1 MKQRIIKSLTIDNF
15 ITYQNG
21 NLVKDFYTNT
31 ENVVDINKYNTTKL
45 FTQINLDNEKSR
57 LINDIAKIKK
67 EDILPKQII
76 PEKLTL
82 WMRIKKVMME

>member
-1 MKQRIIKSLTIDNF
+1 MKKSLKHLEW
-15 ITYQNG
+15 YQNE
-21 NLVKDFYTNT
+21 LKKD
-31 ENVVDINKYNTTKL
+31 E
-45 FTQINLDNEKSR
+45 INLDNEKSR
-57 LINDIAKIKK
+57 LINDIVKIKK

>member
-1 MKQRIIKSLTIDNF
+1 MKKSLKHLEW
-15 ITYQNG
+15 YQNE
-21 NLVKDFYTNT
+21 LKKD
-31 ENVVDINKYNTTKL
+31 E
-45 FTQINLDNEKSR
+45 INLDNEKSR

>member
-1 MKQRIIKSLTIDNF
+1 MKKSLKHLEW
-15 ITYQNG
+15 YQNE
-21 NLVKDFYTNT
+21 LKKD
-31 ENVVDINKYNTTKL
+31 E
-45 FTQINLDNEKSR
+45 INLDNEKSR

-82 WMRIKKVMME
+82 WMRIKKVLME